1 MNAKEELNGLHL
13 DQPAEIWIG
22 AFMIEDHLVALLPDH
37 PNSEGKM
44 TFHGIPSVL
53 KEDLIFAFE
62 VS

>member
-37 PNSEGKM
+37 PNSKRKND
-44 TFHGIPSVL
+44 IPWDSISI
-53 KEDLIFAFE
+53 ERGFDFCI
-62 VS
+62 